1 MFVSVIVIGINL
13 IPVKYMENQN
23 NNGPGNNANNPLF
36 NILGNALA
44 SSQKYATES
53 SGVET
58 RKCSNC
64 GAARPEGTDL
74 STCDYCGFEFFKTGE

>member
-1 MFVSVIVIGINL
+1 MDSSKDNAPKVSNSS
-13 IPVKYMENQN
+13 
-23 NNGPGNNANNPLF
+23 NPLLQ
-36 NILGNALA
+36 ILENAMA
-44 SSQKYATES
+44 SSMKYEKEK

-74 STCDYCGFEFFKTGE
+74 STCDYCGFEFFKKDDV